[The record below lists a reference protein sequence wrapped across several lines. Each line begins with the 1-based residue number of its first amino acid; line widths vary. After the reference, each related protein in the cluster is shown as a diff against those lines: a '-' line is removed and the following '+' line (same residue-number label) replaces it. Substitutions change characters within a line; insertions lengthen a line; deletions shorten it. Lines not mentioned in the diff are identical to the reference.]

1 MKQRIQHV
9 VLIDD
14 NKTTNFLN
22 QYLML
27 KSKRFSKIDCFT
39 EPQKVL
45 YLLKHN
51 PSFMPDLIF
60 LDLDMPTMDGWEFLE
75 KFKKLTPHK
84 KSKTKIF
91 ILTSSI
97 YNEKKLSIF
106 PINLKEY
113 LIKPLNMDIIESL
126 CYKYF
131 DSVYHIQ

>member
-1 MKQRIQHV
+1 MKGKIRHV
-9 VLIDD
+9 VLLDD

-27 KSKRFSKIDCFT
+27 KSKRFSRIDCFT

-45 YLLKHN
+45 YLLKQN

-60 LDLDMPTMDGWEFLE
+60 LDLDMPTMSGWEFLE
-75 KFKKLTPHK
+75 KFEMLTPHK

-91 ILTSSI
+91 ILTSTCTEWKSNI
-97 YNEKKLSIF
+97 SSM
-106 PINLKEY
+106 NLQEY

-126 CYKYF
+126 CFKHF
-131 DSVYHIQ
+131 DAQYYI